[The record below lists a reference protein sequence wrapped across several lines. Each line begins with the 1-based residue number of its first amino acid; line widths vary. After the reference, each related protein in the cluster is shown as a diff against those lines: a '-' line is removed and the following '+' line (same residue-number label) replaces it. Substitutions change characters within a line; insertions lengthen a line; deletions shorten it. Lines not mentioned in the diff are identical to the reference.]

1 MPLFDTSEDL
11 FGYTKKTGATKVPS
25 ENELL
30 KISGKYMLMKNAI
43 GDLSDGKTVFFV
55 TAGSW
60 ATHDLLRY
68 VLNITGPAEVKCF
81 TWAVSIPGAAEIIKM
96 INSGLITKCDFMAH
110 YLMRKMCADA
120 MAMLQNHCHKCVGAC
135 NHSKGFILKNDRWR
149 VSCIGSANYSNNP
162 TIEGGALTTNPEV
175 YAMHEKWL
183 NPIFDNE
190 ENFIEKISD
199 YAPAEEKTLDRD
211 SKILYLVRGL
221 PGSGKS
227 TLALSIAD
235 EVYENDDFFTHGKGI
250 YTFDLAHLPAA
261 MTTCYS
267 NVKNAMERGVRRI
280 AVANIFPNS
289 AAMDEYFKIADIF
302 HYKIF
307 SIITENRGEFQNI
320 HGMTANQIQ
329 KMKSKFQVKLC

>member
-1 MPLFDTSEDL
+1 
-11 FGYTKKTGATKVPS
+11 
-25 ENELL
+25 
-30 KISGKYMLMKNAI
+30 
-43 GDLSDGKTVFFV
+43 
-55 TAGSW
+55 
-60 ATHDLLRY
+60 
-68 VLNITGPAEVKCF
+68 
-81 TWAVSIPGAAEIIKM
+81 
-96 INSGLITKCDFMAH
+96 MAH

-175 YAMHEKWL
+175 YAMNEKWL

-250 YTFDLAHLPAA
+250 YTFDQAHLPAA

-280 AVANIFPNS
+280 AVANLFPNS
-289 AAMDEYFKIADIF
+289 ATMDEYFKIADIF

-320 HGMTANQIQ
+320 HGTTADQIQ

>member
-81 TWAVSIPGAAEIIKM
+81 TWAVSMPGAAEIIKM
-96 INSGLITKCDFMAH
+96 ITSGLITKCDFMAH

-175 YAMHEKWL
+175 YAMNEKWL

-199 YAPAEEKTLDRD
+199 YAPAEEKTFDRD

-280 AVANIFPNS
+280 AVANLFPNS

-320 HGMTANQIQ
+320 HGTTADQIQ

>member
-96 INSGLITKCDFMAH
+96 ITSGLITKCDFMAH

-175 YAMHEKWL
+175 YAMNEKWL

-280 AVANIFPNS
+280 AVANLFPNS

-307 SIITENRGEFQNI
+307 SIITENRGEFHNI
-320 HGMTANQIQ
+320 HGTTADQIQ
-329 KMKSKFQVKLC
+329 KMKSRFQVKLC

>member
-96 INSGLITKCDFMAH
+96 ITSGLITKCDFMAH

-320 HGMTANQIQ
+320 HGMTADQIQ

>member
-96 INSGLITKCDFMAH
+96 ITSGLITKCDFMAH

-135 NHSKGFILKNDRWR
+135 NHRKGFILKNDRWW

-235 EVYENDDFFTHGKGI
+235 EVYENDDFFTHGKRI

-280 AVANIFPNS
+280 AVANLFPNS

-320 HGMTANQIQ
+320 HGTTADQIQ